1 MIEEDGH
8 PSIGALRAAVS
19 NCTAALL
26 INNPDDM
33 GIYNPHIAEWVRIVH
48 EAGGL
53 AFCDHANSNGAKGRF
68 APARS
73 APMPGWTCCTKPSRH
88 PRTAAA
94 RSAGR
99 RLGGPIGASWRR
111 VERQPRRQSRGSQRC
126 RPSISS

>member
-19 NCTAALL
+19 NRTAALL

-53 AFCDHANSNGAKGRF
+53 AFCDHASFNGAMGRIRARELGSDAWMDMLHKTF
-68 APARS
+68 EALKDGGGPERWATTWRAYRRKLAARGAPAS
-73 APMPGWTCCTKPSRH
+73 A
-88 PRTAAA
+88 A
-94 RSAGR
+94 
-99 RLGGPIGASWRR
+99 
-111 VERQPRRQSRGSQRC
+111 E
-126 RPSISS
+126 